1 MNKVIIIAEAGV
13 NHNGDIELAYKL
25 IDLAAESG
33 ADYVKFQLFNA
44 SKLVSAKAP
53 KAEYQM
59 KNEGDDDSSQLQ
71 MLEKLALTHHD
82 FRQLADYCK
91 KKGIGFLSTG
101 FDEESVLLIDSLGV
115 DYHKIP
121 SGEITNLPY
130 LRLIGSLR
138 KPIILS
144 TGMATLDETARAL
157 EVLYQEGVKPESV
170 TLLHCTTEY
179 PAPVEEVN
187 LNAMLTMGKAF
198 GVKTGYSD
206 HTPGIEIPVAAVAM
220 GACVI
225 EKHFTSNRNLPGPD
239 HQASLEPAE
248 LTLMV
253 SSIRNVTM
261 ALGDGIKR
269 PSASELKNIN
279 IARRS
284 IHLAETL
291 SSGHLII
298 EKDLIMKR
306 PGNGISPMMIT
317 QVIGKR
323 LNKNLEKDTLLTW
336 EDLS

>member
-1 MNKVIIIAEAGV
+1 MNKVFIIAEAGV

-25 IDLAAESG
+25 IDLAAEAG
-33 ADYVKFQLFNA
+33 ADYVKFQIFNA

-53 KAEYQM
+53 KAEYQI

-82 FRQLADYCK
+82 FRQLADYCR

-130 LRLIGSLR
+130 LKLIGSLR

-157 EVLYQEGVKPESV
+157 EVLYQEGVKPEFV

-206 HTPGIEIPVAAVAM
+206 HTRGIEIPVAAVAM
-220 GACVI
+220 GACII

-239 HQASLEPAE
+239 HQASLEPEE

-284 IHLAETL
+284 IHLADTL
-291 SSGHLII
+291 YSGHLIL

-306 PGNGISPMMIT
+306 PGSGISPMMIA

-323 LNKNLEKDTLLTW
+323 LNRNLEKDTLLTW